1 MNFLATLTIKE
12 KVLILFLL
20 PIIAL
25 IYQVVNITV
34 DKNDL
39 VNESKRVQN
48 YVQLSIAISSFVHES
63 QKERGATAG
72 FVGSKGKK
80 FSDILP
86 SQRKNLDKK
95 LIKLQEAISSLP
107 KNEATEFSQ
116 KLDKAMQDVSQLSSM
131 RNQISALTIKKSMA
145 IAYYTNM
152 HKKLL
157 DAIASIAKESS
168 DVKVVK
174 LMGTYI
180 NFLRAKERMGVERA
194 VATGAFASKDV
205 GMKVK
210 MKISSLLAQQK
221 AFMENFDASASKEIL
236 TAYANIANSSTFTD
250 VDSMVNTLLNATN
263 AEDLTIAPSTVF
275 QTITKKIN
283 LVKSIEDKLSKNLLE
298 NIKSTKESAS
308 STFYKVLILNLLL
321 VVFIVLLGV
330 IVIKN
335 ISSNVAKL
343 QLHMKKI
350 YETNDLTLICD
361 IDSKDEIGQIGDQ
374 LNDLIASFNGLVSQT
389 KHMSNENASI
399 SHELS
404 ATAIGVG
411 DNVESSVVVV
421 KEATSQSQSA
431 QDEIANA
438 IVDAQD
444 SKEDIVKA
452 NENLGTARDD
462 IVSLTS
468 KVQDTAQVELELA
481 QNMEELSKEAN
492 EVKTIL
498 VIIGDIADQTNL
510 LALNAAIE
518 AARAGEHGR
527 GFAVV
532 ADEVRKLAER
542 TQKTLSEINAT
553 ISIVVQSIGDAST
566 QMTTNSDEIQKLA
579 DIAQG
584 VEESINTTVEIV
596 NKAVQASDSTVK
608 DFEST
613 GENVDVIIDKV
624 KNINDISSTNA
635 RSVEEIAAA
644 AEHLNTLTNE
654 LNSKLET
661 FKTE

>member
-263 AEDLTIAPSTVF
+263 AEDLTIAPSTFF

-613 GENVDVIIDKV
+613 GKNVDVIIDKV